1 MTFQVNI
8 GTIIA
13 IAMFNM
19 IVVTELCTN
28 ILQRRHANTVQNIRK
43 KERSKLHFIIKELN
57 VNQVRS
63 NYAQMPFRQARACK
77 TSEAH
82 LMLRGREFCLVK
94 SGKAQVMNILQ
105 RIANTIVSTTLLV
118 TY

>member
-1 MTFQVNI
+1 MQIQYKTYE
-8 GTIIA
+8 G
-13 IAMFNM
+13 
-19 IVVTELCTN
+19 
-28 ILQRRHANTVQNIRK
+28 K
-43 KERSKLHFIIKELN
+43 KGVSYICISKELK

-82 LMLRGREFCLVK
+82 LILRGREFCLVK

-105 RIANTIVSTTLLV
+105 RIPNTIVSTTLLV